1 MKTIEIEA
9 LKQLRKNNRE
19 EEITKFGKLI
29 SFRPVVERN
38 RKKYCRKNMKKI
50 SLED

>member
-19 EEITKFGKLI
+19 EEITKFGKPI

-38 RKKYCRKNMKKI
+38 RKNTAEKT
-50 SLED
+50 